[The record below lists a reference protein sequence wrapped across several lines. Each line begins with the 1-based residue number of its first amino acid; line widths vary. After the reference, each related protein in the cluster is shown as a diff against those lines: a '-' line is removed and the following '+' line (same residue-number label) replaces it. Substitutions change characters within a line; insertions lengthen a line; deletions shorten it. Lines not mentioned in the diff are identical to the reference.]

1 MDDRGG
7 IDRTRQPDRGRK
19 KASTIDAKLQQ
30 LYRPV
35 KEPLQK
41 GFANDPVMMRTQA

>member
-1 MDDRGG
+1 MIEEGSTAVANLIEGVR
-7 IDRTRQPDRGRK
+7 RPAQSTR
-19 KASTIDAKLQQ
+19 KLQQ